1 MLTLKILFLFIAIWF
16 SIINSGKLML
26 RVAEGD
32 DIELPTVNLLIHAIG
47 ITGFVVLQW
56 LI

>member
-16 SIINSGKLML
+16 SIINIGKLIKKSYAPMIG
-26 RVAEGD
+26 V
-32 DIELPTVNLLIHAIG
+32 LIHAIG
-47 ITGFVVLQW
+47 ITGFIVLQW